1 MGKVYLEPIKHEYIN
16 SESGRKYLSVTK
28 FIHRFVNE
36 FPAEQIATNM
46 ARRHDETRTKEDILA
61 EWDENNKK
69 ALEYGTS
76 VHELLERLLKAPG
89 GILFS
94 KSKKEQEIIDAF
106 NDINPITSDRVYAE
120 RVLHLEKNGIA
131 GTADVVE
138 DFEDHFN
145 IWDFKTNKQINFV
158 DKYGKYMFSPV
169 SHLSDCSYNI
179 YALQLS
185 FYAYM
190 YSRETGKSVGRLAL
204 LWLDRET
211 NKFHMF
217 PIPYLQ
223 KDVEA
228 LLEYDEMIKLAT
240 QSRLSGYMSN
250 LLLSNKE
257 ENGCK

>member
-1 MGKVYLEPIKHEYIN
+1 MGKIYLEPIKHEYIN
-16 SESGRKYLSVTK
+16 SESGKKYLSVTK
-28 FIHRFVNE
+28 FIHQFVND
-36 FPAEQIATNM
+36 FPAEQIAGNM
-46 ARRHDETRTKEDILA
+46 ARRSDETRTKGDILA

-69 ALEYGTS
+69 ALEYGTL

-94 KSKKEQEIIDAF
+94 KSKKEQAIIDAF
-106 NDINPITSDRVYAE
+106 NEINPITSDRVYPE
-120 RVLHLEKNGIA
+120 RVLHLEDNDIA

-138 DFEDHFN
+138 DFDNHFN
-145 IWDFKTNKQINFV
+145 IWDFKTNKQINFI

-190 YSRETGKSVGRLAL
+190 YSKETGKKVGRLAL

-211 NKFHMF
+211 NEFHTI
-217 PIPYLQ
+217 PIPYLRN
-223 KDVEA
+223 DVEL
-228 LLEYDEMIKLAT
+228 LLEYDETIKLAT
-240 QSRLSGYMSN
+240 KSRLSGYMDN
-250 LLLSNKE
+250 LLSKTN
-257 ENGCK
+257 